1 MAGVVLKKSRC
12 TLRRESV
19 SLRGHKADA
28 RIRKGKKEKRRR
40 IKNELRA
47 KKKKTIFFNA
57 NFIAFSLGKTKKLND
72 QIKAFEKILKS

>member
-28 RIRKGKKEKRRR
+28 RIRKGKKEKRIRR
-40 IKNELRA
+40 IKNERGA
-47 KKKKTIFFNA
+47 TVVKRK
-57 NFIAFSLGKTKKLND
+57 
-72 QIKAFEKILKS
+72 EV